1 MEVSQIAA
9 VADAAGNVI
18 EPEGTRARYVLHG
31 FQWEEVRQPLPDGT
45 VRLTMRNRT
54 TGDETVE
61 IVSADTLPAV

>member
-18 EPEGTRARYVLHG
+18 EPAGTRARYSLHG
-31 FQWEEVRQPLPDGT
+31 FQWEEIRQPLPDGT

-61 IVSADTLPAV
+61 IVSADSLPDV